1 LETRLS
7 ILHLNHAR
15 DGWPSDHQSGER
27 SCCPRYPHD
36 HFMETNLPQVGC
48 APCHRV
54 QKGSAS
60 PLPLPWNH
68 PTDQGVFPTLWHPD
82 QPSAG
87 WRPPWAAQRFQTA
100 FLAEWGAV
108 AASSP
113 ERFHALLRRST
124 PNLAEIWL
132 SEWRGGGHSVAYFLV
147 GGARPDRPQTSTKHS
162 SKLSIGA
169 VHSAYTIR
177 ISDKLQA
184 TRLTDGPTDLS
195 FGSSQRIHG
204 RTDHV

>member
-1 LETRLS
+1 MHETAGRRITNQGSVPAAPDTPMTTSWRPTFRRSDARHVIESKKGALRRCPCLGTIPPTKGYS
-7 ILHLNHAR
+7 QPSGTLTNHPLVGGR
-15 DGWPSDHQSGER
+15 HG
-27 SCCPRYPHD
+27 PR
-36 HFMETNLPQVGC
+36 
-48 APCHRV
+48 
-54 QKGSAS
+54 SAS
-60 PLPLPWNH
+60 
-68 PTDQGVFPTLWHPD
+68 
-82 QPSAG
+82 
-87 WRPPWAAQRFQTA
+87 RQRS